1 MYTLCSPVRVR
12 ILHTICFAVCNRWLY
27 LRPPQY
33 VTLCLGSSQVTKK
46 LGGEN
51 YVFWGGREGYQT
63 LLTTDL
69 KKELDHMV
77 RKPCYICLSLVLS
90 LSKR

>member
-1 MYTLCSPVRVR
+1 MCCRYRESLVVE
-12 ILHTICFAVCNRWLY
+12 
-27 LRPPQY
+27 
-33 VTLCLGSSQVTKK
+33 LCLRGLLQVTKK

-77 RKPCYICLSLVLS
+77 IFSR
-90 LSKR
+90 

>member
-1 MYTLCSPVRVR
+1 
-12 ILHTICFAVCNRWLY
+12 
-27 LRPPQY
+27 
-33 VTLCLGSSQVTKK
+33 VTKR

-63 LLTTDL
+63 LLNTDM

-77 RKPCYICLSLVLS
+77 WFLFSFYKIMIIEHNVALTCPQDLEASPVAS
-90 LSKR
+90 HENS

>member
-1 MYTLCSPVRVR
+1 MSCSHVG
-12 ILHTICFAVCNRWLY
+12 LY
-27 LRPPQY
+27 NP
-33 VTLCLGSSQVTKK
+33 TQVTHK

-63 LLTTDL
+63 LLNTDL

-77 RKPCYICLSLVLS
+77 GLLLLTNLKS
-90 LSKR
+90 

>member
-1 MYTLCSPVRVR
+1 MTQR
-12 ILHTICFAVCNRWLY
+12 
-27 LRPPQY
+27 
-33 VTLCLGSSQVTKK
+33 

-63 LLTTDL
+63 LLNTDL

-77 RKPCYICLSLVLS
+77 RPLS
-90 LSKR
+90 LSYVMNNLVSVFLVCEEYSFDNSTCLLRSVFSLCV